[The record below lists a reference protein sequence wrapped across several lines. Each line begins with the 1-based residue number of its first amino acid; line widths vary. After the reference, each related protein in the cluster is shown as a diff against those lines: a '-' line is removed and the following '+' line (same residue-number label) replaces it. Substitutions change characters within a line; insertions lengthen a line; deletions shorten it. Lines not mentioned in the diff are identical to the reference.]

1 MSGGIAEP
9 EKEQLVNLFRS
20 RLLDE
25 KHPLRQMAF
34 KVLFADKAG
43 MREVPINNLRTKR
56 GMGTPKT
63 TISGRNYLS
72 NKS

>member
-1 MSGGIAEP
+1 M
-9 EKEQLVNLFRS
+9 VNLFRS

-43 MREVPINNLRTKR
+43 MREVPIKNLRTKR
-56 GMGTPKT
+56 GMGLQKQ
-63 TISGRNYLS
+63 LS
-72 NKS
+72 VEEIILVINHE